1 MIKLIRER
9 IMENN
14 YVIPEVD
21 KESFHCPNC
30 NVLTHQY
37 WSELYMKLAGP
48 KQAGST
54 MNYVGDF
61 KVSKCYTCQGYAIW
75 HQESNKDIS
84 PLSSEVIEYKMVYPT
99 DLSYFPEPNPDLTD
113 DIKGDYF
120 EAGKILKES
129 PRGAAALLRLCVQKL
144 VDQLEPGNGNI
155 NDKIAKMVKKGLE
168 TEIQKAL
175 DLTRVIGNEA
185 VHPGELDLKDDQV
198 TAKLFFETINLI
210 AEKLVSRP
218 KRINE
223 AYLKIPPKKLKA
235 IEERD
240 RK

>member
-1 MIKLIRER
+1 MVKLIKEG

-30 NVLTHQY
+30 NVLTHQF
-37 WSELYMKLAGP
+37 WSELYMKLVDP
-48 KQAGST
+48 KKTGST
-54 MNYVGDF
+54 MNYVVGY
-61 KVSKCYTCQGYAIW
+61 KVSQCYSCKKYSIW
-75 HQESNKDIS
+75 HQILSKDLALDDIRY
-84 PLSSEVIEYKMVYPT
+84 EMIYPT

-113 DIKGDYF
+113 DIKRDYF
-120 EAGKILKES
+120 EAGKILKDS

-168 TEIQKAL
+168 TEIQEAL
-175 DLTRVIGNEA
+175 DLTRVIGNFS
-185 VHPGELDLKDDQV
+185 VHPGKLDLKDDQE
-198 TAKLFFETINLI
+198 TAKLLFETINLI

-218 KRINE
+218 KRISK
-223 AYLKIPPKKLKA
+223 AYLKLPPNKLKA

-240 RK
+240 GK